1 MIWKFAYLFAAA
13 AALLTGCGGGG
24 GVAEDS
30 RTGEP
35 AAQPKVATL
44 PVAEPTG
51 EIDETLADAG
61 EELFSAK
68 GCVACHTIGKGRL
81 TGPDLAGVTE
91 RRSFEWTYH
100 QIMRPDSMTLHD
112 PTARQLMAEYMTQMP
127 DLDLRPE
134 EARALYEYMRHEDH
148 ELAEGAEVGNE

>member
-1 MIWKFAYLFAAA
+1 VIRKFAYLFAAA
-13 AALLTGCGGGG
+13 AALVAGCGGGG
-24 GVAEDS
+24 GASEEP
-30 RTGEP
+30 RGREP
-35 AAQPKVATL
+35 ASEPAVAAL
-44 PVAEPTG
+44 PVAAPTG

-148 ELAEGAEVGNE
+148 ELAEDAEGGNE